1 MKSMT
6 GYGHSI
12 YKSSDYIL
20 EVEIK
25 SYNNR
30 YLDIS
35 HTINPLLSSYE
46 TYVDDEIKKTVS
58 RGHLD
63 VSLKLKT
70 LSMPSE
76 LVLDENLLT
85 QYKISIERISTLTG
99 AALPDAGFYTT
110 LEGVISNTR
119 TVDQDYYKE
128 GVESATREALAML
141 DENKKREG
149 EGTKKDLEK
158 LGAKFKASLEIILSK
173 KDEMEEYFKII
184 LLEKYEELLG
194 EKGKD
199 DPRFLSEVA
208 ALLVKYSINEECSRL
223 KVHLSEYDK
232 LLESDESVGKK
243 LDFLCQEMNRE
254 INTTASKSQMV
265 EINLEV
271 VKMKDALED
280 IREQARNI
288 E

>member
-1 MKSMT
+1 MLSMT
-6 GYGHSI
+6 GYGTGEYRSQDFI
-12 YKSSDYIL
+12 IG
-20 EVEIK
+20 VEIK

-35 HTINPLLSSYE
+35 HTINPLLSSFEEYI
-46 TYVDDEIKKTVS
+46 DSEIKKVCS

-63 VSLKLKT
+63 VSVHLKT
-70 LSMPSE
+70 LRSHES
-76 LVLDENLLT
+76 LSVDTNLLLE
-85 QYKISIERISTLTG
+85 YKKAFEDIASHIDGKEPTIFNYASIEGIITPVSSSDSSIYR
-99 AALPDAGFYTT
+99 
-110 LEGVISNTR
+110 EGI
-119 TVDQDYYKE
+119 
-128 GVESATREALAML
+128 ESALSSALKML
-141 DENKKREG
+141 SDAKKREG

-158 LGAKFKASLEIILSK
+158 LGKKFETSLDVILSK
-173 KDEMEEYFKII
+173 RSEMEEYFRTV
-184 LLEKYEELLG
+184 LLTKYEELLG

-223 KVHLSEYDK
+223 KVHITRYYELLS
-232 LLESDESVGKK
+232 SDEPVGKE

-265 EINLEV
+265 EINLAV
-271 VKMKDALED
+271 VTMKDALED
-280 IREQARNI
+280 IREQVRNI

>member
-85 QYKISIERISTLTG
+85 QYKNSIERISSLTG

-128 GVESATREALAML
+128 GVESATREALSML

-149 EGTKKDLEK
+149 EDTKKDLEK

-173 KDEMEEYFKII
+173 KDEMEEYFKKI

-232 LLESDESVGKK
+232 LLESYESVGKK